1 LNGTLPSELSAL
13 SSLEIVTIVGNNLH
27 GTIPSSLG
35 KLTRLNKVQFG
46 INYLTGT
53 FPESMANLP
62 KLEHLYMSYNEL
74 TGTLPTILS
83 IEALSFGFNYFTGTI
98 ADSVAYPN
106 LRYAFVQKTFIS
118 GSLPKSFF
126 SPKLIELDLWDNQL
140 SGSLSDE
147 LVGSLELLSFLDLSA
162 NDMTGTIP
170 TEIGLLYNLEKL
182 YLDSNTLR
190 GTIPS
195 QMQSLLRLGDL
206 WLANN
211 QLSGNVPVE
220 LASLV
225 TGTLTLSRNN
235 LTGSLDLGYCNQ
247 TDVFTKVDADCGGA
261 NPEVDCSCCTT
272 CCDSSSGNCTLNK
285 EALCSLETSWF
296 ENPNGYEYY
305 EGAGTVCECSGSEN
319 KTDTTPTWS
328 CSDTQCQSCN
338 RNGTVCSI
346 NEQYQASIGDDGRL
360 MHFQST
366 FRYVVGRN
374 DTVKIEWTEQICEV
388 SVNGQVCN
396 NCYQAVCPDGFTGVH
411 VRCENVEGAGILDLC
426 AGSEIDDE
434 GPLVVFSFQDPAL
447 VQGCP
452 PRIYAATLK

>member
-1 LNGTLPSELSAL
+1 
-13 SSLEIVTIVGNNLH
+13 
-27 GTIPSSLG
+27 
-35 KLTRLNKVQFG
+35 
-46 INYLTGT
+46 
-53 FPESMANLP
+53 MADLP
-62 KLEHLYMSYNEL
+62 KLEHLYMTYNEL

-83 IEALSFGFNYFTGTI
+83 LEDMSFGFNYFTGTI
-98 ADSVAYPN
+98 SDSVAYPN
-106 LRYAFVQKTFIS
+106 LRYAYVQNTFIS
-118 GSLPKSFF
+118 GSLPQSFF
-126 SPKLIELDLWDNQL
+126 SPRLIELDLWENQF

-147 LVGSLELLSFLDLSA
+147 LVRSLKQLSFLDLSA
-162 NDMTGTIP
+162 NDLTGTIP
-170 TEIGLLYNLEKL
+170 IEIGLLSNLELL
-182 YLDSNTLR
+182 YLDSNFFS

-195 QMQSLLRLGDL
+195 QMQALKRLSNL

-211 QLSGNVPVE
+211 ELSGNLPVE

-225 TGTLTLSRNN
+225 TGTLQLSGNN

-247 TDVFTKVDADCGGA
+247 TDVFTKVRADCGGA
-261 NPEVDCSCCTT
+261 NPEVECSCCTT

-285 EALCSLETSWF
+285 EALCSLETSWY

-305 EGAGTVCECSGSEN
+305 EGAGTVCECPGSGN
-319 KTDTTPTWS
+319 NTDTTPTWS

-346 NEQYQASIGDDGRL
+346 NEHYQATIGDDGGL
-360 MHFQST
+360 MNFQST

-374 DTVKIEWTEQICEV
+374 DTVKIEWTEQVCEV

-396 NCYQAVCPDGFTGVH
+396 DCYQAVCQDGFSGVH

-426 AGSEIDDE
+426 GTIGIDDE

-452 PRIYAATLK
+452 PRIYATSLR